1 MKTRLPLIAVLLVVS
16 GFSQAV
22 AISGDQQAVDVG
34 AEQHPKPLPDSVLV
48 AWKQAG
54 AEVGWIG
61 LDRLGFED
69 HRPVDSKQAEL
80 PAFRFRE
87 FNAEV
92 VGRLPHPVRAFGMD
106 LTGAKVT
113 DAGLKELVGL
123 KSLQILI
130 LGDAEV
136 TDDGLKEL
144 ADLKGLQTLILGDT
158 QVTGGGLT
166 ELQKKLPRCEILH

>member
-1 MKTRLPLIAVLLVVS
+1 MKTRLPLIAVLVVVS

-22 AISGDQQAVDVG
+22 ATSGDQQAVDEG
-34 AEQHPKPLPDSVLV
+34 AEEHPERLPDSVLV

-54 AEVGWIG
+54 AEVGWI
-61 LDRLGFED
+61 LDRFGFED

-87 FNAEV
+87 FKAEV
-92 VGRLPHPVRAFGMD
+92 VGRLPHPVRAFGLD
-106 LTGAKVT
+106 LTAAKVT

-136 TDDGLKEL
+136 TDEGLKEL